1 MVAKITI
8 SGAIG
13 GNPGP
18 PSSSW
23 AAAAAVAADELVD
36 MALKVSQELVAAAAV
51 RALALRAR
59 AACAGLAVGRSGVH
73 GDVLV

>member
-23 AAAAAVAADELVD
+23 AAAAVVAADELVD
-36 MALKVSQELVAAAAV
+36 MALKVSQELVGTAAV
-51 RALALRAR
+51 RAG
-59 AACAGLAVGRSGVH
+59 AAGAAPIAAVGTAHRDIATAAAV
-73 GDVLV
+73 